1 VRRDASEN
9 FTTFSLYSLK
19 ISATPVSVGA
29 VLQRWI
35 APGEQSLLLTRTAT
49 MERISLSERMKS

>member
-9 FTTFSLYSLK
+9 STTFSLYSLK

-35 APGEQSLLLTRTAT
+35 APGEQLLLTPIAT
-49 MERISLSERMKS
+49 MERVSLSERMKS